1 MIGAVIIAVLKEWEL
16 QYIDPRNGGY
26 DRQTYRISPV
36 GSAAAHG
43 GNKVSVAGEN
53 RAARRGNNF
62 SAMMK
67 QSHSKRIGHPITIK
81 REILNPD
88 TIDERDQTKIAAALA
103 RLSDF
108 RYPIREDVSVVG
120 REVRTIGIAAAK
132 ARYTIYMDVWLIGG
146 VFIP

>member
-16 QYIDPRNGGY
+16 QYIDIDPRNGGY
-26 DRQTYRISPV
+26 DRQTYRIRPV

-53 RAARRGNNF
+53 RSARCGRKF

-81 REILNPD
+81 
-88 TIDERDQTKIAAALA
+88 
-103 RLSDF
+103 
-108 RYPIREDVSVVG
+108 
-120 REVRTIGIAAAK
+120 
-132 ARYTIYMDVWLIGG
+132 
-146 VFIP
+146 